1 MFERLRDR
9 EGKVW
14 YRVSLVYRSTE
25 QIRSGEILTMDNP
38 PMKYVLSF
46 DGVAANGDGLIPEEE
61 LFSLFDRSVHALEE
75 LESTYA
81 LDEAA

>member
-1 MFERLRDR
+1 
-9 EGKVW
+9 
-14 YRVSLVYRSTE
+14 
-25 QIRSGEILTMDNP
+25 MDNP

-46 DGVAANGDGLIPEEE
+46 DGVAANGDGLIPEAE